1 MKKVFLFV
9 LAFLSFIQWSDAQNV
24 VAYYPFSGNANDQ
37 SGNNRNPTFNGAS
50 LTTDR
55 FGNANSAYSFT
66 GATNGHIEYSSTGL
80 PETNRTISLWFQ
92 SADLSSKP
100 TLLSYGGNGCATAL
114 LMTINSSATGHYPSP
129 QYLVTGHCNTNN
141 ITYAYPA
148 EPVNAWYHW
157 VLTINGSE
165 QKIFINGELKSTQNT
180 YSGSTYTTNRE
191 LAFGVATYIDGLA
204 PYTDGNLGY
213 FNGKLDDIRI
223 YDAALSSSQ
232 VQQLYQAES
241 SGLVAFYPFS
251 GNANDSS
258 IFQNHGTVQNAV
270 LTTDRFGNSDKAYSF
285 SATNHITVPY
295 NPYVFTDAFTL
306 SYWFK
311 IPSYYGDRGVL
322 SCVATP
328 NGGFQQWF
336 TGQTF
341 QYILGYNFPVWFW
354 ANHIL
359 QEPVNQWH
367 QMVLTYQKTG
377 TNNSETKLYINGNLK
392 RTDQHELAISYTPG
406 ATFYIGQNHGGL
418 NFQGDL
424 DDLKVYN
431 HVLTAGEILEN
442 YEHEATCSGPL
453 TAAITSANNTGAGS
467 LRAAVGCLENGGIIT
482 WSPTLDRVLLT
493 TSLAIDKN
501 ITISGSDL
509 QVNPV
514 IIFDMM
520 NMTSG
525 FMFSDGVELNIDDVD
540 IKVRN
545 HSANKAITQ
554 GDGTLTVSG
563 MTTVFRDLFPLGT
576 QHCNPVFPTEVVD
589 VTNPVTG
596 RTWMDRNLGASRVAI
611 SSTDMQSYG
620 DLYQWGRFSDGHQC
634 RTSGITDVL
643 SNSDNPGHGS
653 YIINNI
659 SPYDWRSPQ
668 NNSLWQIPVNTNNPC
683 PIGYRVP
690 SVEEFNEE
698 VATWTG
704 SGANA
709 AYNSVLKLPL
719 AGGRNTANGNLHDT
733 NNVGYYWTKDPET
746 NESQLLFFYQNTM
759 QISPFN
765 RGFGASVRCIK
776 E

>member
-9 LAFLSFIQWSDAQNV
+9 LTFLSFIPWSVGQNV
-24 VAYYPFSGNANDQ
+24 VAYYPFNGNANDE
-37 SGNNRNPTFNGAS
+37 SGNGYHGTVSGAT

-55 FGNANSAYSFT
+55 FDVSNKAYNFVWNGTSSDKIQIPGTSTLHFNTGGFSISAWFKFSGTSNNGYNYPIVSKHVCSENSGYILMLYNNKLTFWT
-66 GATNGHIEYSSTGL
+66 GGAGWSGYLSTT
-80 PETNRTISLWFQ
+80 EN
-92 SADLSSKP
+92 
-100 TLLSYGGNGCATAL
+100 
-114 LMTINSSATGHYPSP
+114 
-129 QYLVTGHCNTNN
+129 
-141 ITYAYPA
+141 
-148 EPVNAWYHW
+148 
-157 VLTINGSE
+157 
-165 QKIFINGELKSTQNT
+165 
-180 YSGSTYTTNRE
+180 
-191 LAFGVATYIDGLA
+191 
-204 PYTDGNLGY
+204 YTDGNWYHVVATYDGTNRKIYVNGSLKASDVVAYTAINTANIALGGY
-213 FNGKLDDIRI
+213 NGCNGGFNGKVDEIRI
-223 YDAALSSSQ
+223 YNNPLSSTE
-232 VQQLYQAES
+232 VQQLYQSES
-241 SGLVAFYPFS
+241 TGLVAFYPFN
-251 GNANDSS
+251 GNANDES

-341 QYILGYNFPVWFW
+341 QYILGYNFPNWFW
-354 ANHIL
+354 ANHTL
-359 QEPVNQWH
+359 QSPVNQWH
-367 QMVLTYQKTG
+367 QMVMTYQKTG
-377 TNNSETKLYINGNLK
+377 TSTSETKLYINGELK
-392 RTDQHELAISYTPG
+392 TTNQHDLVISYTPG

-467 LRAAVGCLENGGIIT
+467 LRAAVGCLEDGGMIT
-482 WSPTLDRVLLT
+482 WSPTLDRVMLT
-493 TSLAIDKN
+493 TSLAIEKN
-501 ITISGSDL
+501 ISISGSDL

-540 IKVRN
+540 IKIRN

-563 MTTVFRDLFPLGT
+563 MTTVFRDLYPVGT
-576 QHCNPVFPTEVVD
+576 THCDPIYTTDVVD
-589 VTNPVTG
+589 VTNPITG
-596 RTWMDRNLGASRVAI
+596 RTWMDRNLGAGRVAT
-611 SSTDMQSYG
+611 SSTDSEAYG
-620 DLYQWGRFSDGHQC
+620 DLYQWGRFGDGHQC
-634 RTSGITDVL
+634 RNSGITDVL
-643 SNSDNPGHGS
+643 SNSDNPGHAM
-653 YIINNI
+653 YIINNNP
-659 SPYDWRSPQ
+659 PYDWRSPQ

-690 SVEEFNEE
+690 SVQEFNEE
-698 VATWTG
+698 VATWSG
-704 SGANA
+704 SGADPA
-709 AYNSVLKLPL
+709 FNSVLKLPL

-746 NESQLLFFYQNTM
+746 NESQLFFFYQNTM
-759 QISPFN
+759 QILPFN
-765 RGFGASVRCIK
+765 RGFGAAVRCIK

>member
-9 LAFLSFIQWSDAQNV
+9 LAFLLFIPWSVGQNV
-24 VAYYPFSGNANDQ
+24 VAYYPFNGNANDQ
-37 SGNNRNPTFNGAS
+37 SGNNRNPSHNGAM

-55 FGNANSAYSFT
+55 FGNANSAYFFT

-100 TLLSYGGNGCATAL
+100 TLLSYGGNGCATVL
-114 LMTINSSATGHYPSP
+114 LMAINSSTTGNYPSP

-141 ITYAYPA
+141 ITYAYPT
-148 EPVNAWYHW
+148 EPLNDWYHW

-165 QKIFINGELKSTQNT
+165 QKIYINGELKSTQIT

-223 YDAALSSSQ
+223 YDAALSITQ
-232 VQQLYQAES
+232 VQQLYQSES
-241 SGLVAFYPFS
+241 TGLVAFYPFS
-251 GNANDSS
+251 GNANDAS

-341 QYILGYNFPVWFW
+341 QYILGYNFPNWFW
-354 ANHIL
+354 ANHTL
-359 QEPVNQWH
+359 QSPVNQWH
-367 QMVLTYQKTG
+367 QMVMTYQKTG
-377 TNNSETKLYINGNLK
+377 TSTSETKLYINGELK
-392 RTDQHELAISYTPG
+392 TTNQHDLVISYTPG

-467 LRAAVGCLENGGIIT
+467 LRAAVGCLEDGGMIT
-482 WSPTLDRVLLT
+482 WSPTLDRVMLT
-493 TSLAIDKN
+493 TSLAIEKN
-501 ITISGSDL
+501 ISISGSDL

-540 IKVRN
+540 IKIRN

-563 MTTVFRDLFPLGT
+563 MTTVFRDLYPVGT
-576 QHCNPVFPTEVVD
+576 THCDPIYTTDVVD

-596 RTWMDRNLGASRVAI
+596 RTWMDRNLGAGRVAI

-620 DLYQWGRFSDGHQC
+620 DLYQWGRFGDGHQC
-634 RTSGITDVL
+634 RNSGITDVL
-643 SNSDNPGHGS
+643 SNSDNPGHAM
-653 YIINNI
+653 YIINNNP
-659 SPYDWRSPQ
+659 PYDWRSPQ

-690 SVEEFNEE
+690 SVQEFNEE
-698 VATWTG
+698 VATWSG
-704 SGANA
+704 SGADPA
-709 AYNSVLKLPL
+709 FNSVLKLPL

-746 NESQLLFFYQNTM
+746 NESQLFFFYQNTM
-759 QISPFN
+759 QILPFN
-765 RGFGASVRCIK
+765 RGFGAAVRCIK